1 MKVFQINAVP
11 YGSTGSMMN
20 QLADAMEKQGHQVL
34 CTTGFTWKK
43 CSRPDHFITSNIIEK
58 SLHIHLARI
67 TGRLGCFSRAAT
79 RRMLRRMDEFAPDVI
94 HLHNLHGWFVNL
106 PMLFEYIREKKIPVI
121 WTLHDC
127 WSFTGHCAHYDGIG
141 CEKWKTGCYS
151 CPLFCRYPR
160 AYFDYSKT
168 MYRLKKEWFSGVE
181 DLTIV
186 TPSQWLANQVRQSFL
201 ADYPVRVIHNGID
214 LKVFSPDCGENQICD
229 SLSGKHIVLGVAYA
243 WDDKKGLDV
252 LIELDRRLPE
262 NYIIVLVG
270 TDEHVERLLPKDI
283 VSIRRTQNR
292 EELAQLYAAAD
303 VFVNPTREDNFPTV
317 NMEALACGTPVVTF
331 NTGGSPEIPDESCG
345 TVVQKND
352 IGAMEQQILRI
363 CENQPYSKD
372 ACTARAATFPQE
384 RTIEQYLCLY
394 RSKV

>member
-1 MKVFQINAVP
+1 MRVFQINAVP
-11 YGSTGSMMN
+11 YGSTGSIMFR
-20 QLADAMEKQGHQVL
+20 LADAVRQQGHQVL

-43 CSRPDHFITSNIIEK
+43 CSRSDHFITSNIIEK

-79 RRMLRRMDEFAPDVI
+79 RRMLRQMDEFAPDVI

-106 PMLFEYIREKKIPVI
+106 PMLFGYIREKKIPVI

-127 WSFTGHCAHYDGIG
+127 WAFTGHCAHYDGIG

-151 CPLFCRYPR
+151 CPLYCRYPR
-160 AYFDYSKT
+160 TYFDYSKT

-186 TPSQWLANQVRQSFL
+186 TPSQWLADQVRQSFL
-201 ADYPVRVIHNGID
+201 APYPVRVIHNGID
-214 LKVFSPDCGENQICD
+214 LQVFSPDCGGNRVCD

-252 LIELDRRLPE
+252 LIELDKRLPE
-262 NYIIVLVG
+262 NYKIVIVG
-270 TDEHVERLLPKDI
+270 TDEHVERLLPENI
-283 VSIRRTQNR
+283 VSIRRTRNR

-345 TVVQKND
+345 IVVPKND

-363 CENQPYSKD
+363 CESQPYSKE
-372 ACTARAATFPQE
+372 ACTARAAAFPQE
-384 RTIEQYLCLY
+384 RAVDQYLCLY